1 MPRRGAADLR
11 TFGDEPRN
19 RTQTHTHT
27 PHASIGFARLQGTS
41 DRTKQCRCARFAKQ
55 TPVNAGECKG
65 HWQVDPR
72 WQLTAVM
79 HGTPHVELGVI
90 EVLVMSRRAGETKL
104 NLVSESTMSNS
115 IERST
120 KGNPDNYPASSLQ
133 FPDVTRRLVLS

>member
-1 MPRRGAADLR
+1 MTSHRTERR
-11 TFGDEPRN
+11 
-19 RTQTHTHT
+19 HTHT
-27 PHASIGFARLQGTS
+27 TPQMDSQDYQRQAIGRSNVDVQ
-41 DRTKQCRCARFAKQ
+41 RFAKQ
-55 TPVNAGECKG
+55 TPVTAGECKG